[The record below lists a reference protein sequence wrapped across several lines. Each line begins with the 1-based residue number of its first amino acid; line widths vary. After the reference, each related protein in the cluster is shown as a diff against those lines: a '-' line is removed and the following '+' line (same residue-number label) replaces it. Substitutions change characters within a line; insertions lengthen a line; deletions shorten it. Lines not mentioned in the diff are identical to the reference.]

1 MHKNRPWPVGN
12 AHSTHTILTHHSH
25 YTHTAPALH
34 SAKLRLMHSSPPS
47 LSSPSLQL
55 PLFLCTQLFCLWFC
69 SATGFFNMLS
79 PFHAPSAAPYSELLP
94 SAVNSNWRRVVAGIR
109 RLPWAAFA
117 VVVVVVA
124 VCLWPRLEV
133 LFICLVICIIC
144 SIIYGMQ
151 AFLLLFFFLSIH
163 WSALLLLLLQLLL
176 PVCCCHS
183 SESDVS
189 DWNDLIN

>member
-1 MHKNRPWPVGN
+1 M
-12 AHSTHTILTHHSH
+12 L
-25 YTHTAPALH
+25 
-34 SAKLRLMHSSPPS
+34 SSPS
-47 LSSPSLQL
+47 LSLSLSFPSLQL

-79 PFHAPSAAPYSELLP
+79 PYHARPPSTAPYSELLP

-109 RLPWAAFA
+109 RLPWAAF
-117 VVVVVVA
+117 V

-163 WSALLLLLLQLLL
+163 WSDLLLLLPLLLL

>member
-1 MHKNRPWPVGN
+1 MLSSLPCLS
-12 AHSTHTILTHHSH
+12 HSL
-25 YTHTAPALH
+25 PP
-34 SAKLRLMHSSPPS
+34 RCSSLSFFVLNCFVYDFVPQLAFLICCSPSTPPS
-47 LSSPSLQL
+47 
-55 PLFLCTQLFCLWFC
+55 
-69 SATGFFNMLS
+69 
-79 PFHAPSAAPYSELLP
+79 SAAPYSELLP

-109 RLPWAAFA
+109 RLPWAAF
-117 VVVVVVA
+117 V

-163 WSALLLLLLQLLL
+163 WSDLLLLFLLLLL

-189 DWNDLIN
+189 D